1 MSIIINGGVTINGNV
16 TINNEN
22 EEEVSKAKDKLL
34 NILFYKRNNSD
45 WGGREG
51 WIEMLDMYFFGNYE
65 GLCDHISTFKDGKS
79 KEKAISCLQTII
91 ADNIFSWQRTAQN

>member
-16 TINNEN
+16 HISGDAESA
-22 EEEVSKAKDKLL
+22 VSKAKDKLL
-34 NILFYKRNNSD
+34 NILFHKRNNSD

-51 WIEMLDMYFFGNYE
+51 WVEMLDMYFFGNYKA
-65 GLCDHISTFKDGKS
+65 LCDHINTFKDGKS

-91 ADNIFSWQRTAQN
+91 ADNVFSWQKTAQN